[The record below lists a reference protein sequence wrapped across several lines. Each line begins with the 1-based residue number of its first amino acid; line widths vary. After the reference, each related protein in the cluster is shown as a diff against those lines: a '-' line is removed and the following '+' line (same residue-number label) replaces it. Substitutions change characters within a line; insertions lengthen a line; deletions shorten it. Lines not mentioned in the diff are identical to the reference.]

1 MAREPKTNPKRRS
14 WRGVVGLAVLGLASA
29 SAALATLKVCRFV
42 TTDPQFAL
50 SPDRQDAVTIEGLR
64 YGSRTKVLRVFSADF
79 GRSIF
84 MTPLDERRRRL
95 LNVDWVEDA
104 SISRIWP
111 DRLDVH
117 IRERTPIAFVL
128 LRSGVQLIDSQ
139 GVMLELPAQAQFTFP
154 VLSGIREQDTPNR
167 RLERVSAF
175 LRVEQELGDQAKD
188 LSEVNAAD
196 PADIHVVAQM
206 GDRTVELLLGDA
218 DFGRRY
224 QNFLT
229 HYPEIRKQSPEGK
242 RFDLRLE
249 DRITATE

>member
-50 SPDRQDAVTIEGLR
+50 SPDRQEAVTIEGLR

-79 GRSIF
+79 GRSIL

-95 LNVDWVEDA
+95 LTVDWVEDA
-104 SISRIWP
+104 SVSRIWP

-117 IRERTPIAFVL
+117 
-128 LRSGVQLIDSQ
+128 
-139 GVMLELPAQAQFTFP
+139 
-154 VLSGIREQDTPNR
+154 IREQDTPNR

-196 PADIHVVAQM
+196 PADIHVVAQV

>member
-1 MAREPKTNPKRRS
+1 MQLLHPLHIDDRRPVNAHEAG
-14 WRGVVGLAVLGLASA
+14 RVEHRFELRHRLAI
-29 SAALATLKVCRFV
+29 
-42 TTDPQFAL
+42 Q
-50 SPDRQDAVTIEGLR
+50 
-64 YGSRTKVLRVFSADF
+64 
-79 GRSIF
+79 
-84 MTPLDERRRRL
+84 
-95 LNVDWVEDA
+95 
-104 SISRIWP
+104 
-111 DRLDVH
+111 
-117 IRERTPIAFVL
+117 VL
-128 LRSGVQLIDSQ
+128 LRSGVQLIDSH

-154 VLSGIREQDTPNR
+154 VLSGIREQDAPNR

-196 PADIHVVAQM
+196 PADIHVVAQV